1 MIIGDTD
8 WILTVLLN
16 GIKAAV
22 HHGDLT
28 HVIVELGAV
37 SDSFLD
43 FASKVSI
50 ALGVGDIIDF
60 LSLALWLEK
69 KANVKWA
76 EISNDCEVNT
86 GHFLLSLGTGG

>member
-1 MIIGDTD
+1 MIISDTD

-22 HHGDLT
+22 HHGDLI
-28 HVIVELGAV
+28 VIAELGAV

-50 ALGVGDIIDF
+50 AFGVGDIIDF

-86 GHFLLSLGTGG
+86 SHFLLSLSTGG

>member
-1 MIIGDTD
+1 MIIGDTN

-22 HHGDLT
+22 HHGDLI
-28 HVIVELGAV
+28 VIAELGAV

-76 EISNDCEVNT
+76 EISNNYEINT
-86 GHFLLSLGTGG
+86 SHFLLSFSTCG